1 MPRPQ
6 IGMVITEV
14 ETAIRQYQ
22 TQANTI
28 HEAMQNIKGIIQ
40 ALENG
45 WWGQAEDQ
53 HQQLMGLWLT
63 KQTEIRTDLDS
74 VKTKVQNS
82 LNRIKETDTLSA
94 GTFSIF

>member
-1 MPRPQ
+1 
-6 IGMVITEV
+6 MVITEV
-14 ETAIRQYQ
+14 ETAIGQYQ
-22 TQANTI
+22 TQV
-28 HEAMQNIKGIIQ
+28 EAIDTAMRNIRGIIQ
-40 ALENG
+40 GLESG